1 MRGPLLIACAAFF
14 AVAAIAIPKP
24 AQAQPGTPVVTYGD
38 TGVVERVGKRYNN
51 NRYSRNWNKGR
62 HYRPYAYNYRPYGY
76 GYRNYGYRGYGYNRP
91 YYGRNYGY
99 YGRPGVNLWFG
110 F

>member
-1 MRGPLLIACAAFF
+1 MRGPLLIACVF
-14 AVAAIAIPKP
+14 AVAAVATPKP
-24 AQAQPGTPVVTYGD
+24 AAALPGTPPVVTYGD
-38 TGVVERVGKRYNN
+38 TGVVEQVKKRYYK

-62 HYRPYAYNYRPYGY
+62 HYRPYAYGYRP
-76 GYRNYGYRGYGYNRP
+76 YGYRGYGYRP